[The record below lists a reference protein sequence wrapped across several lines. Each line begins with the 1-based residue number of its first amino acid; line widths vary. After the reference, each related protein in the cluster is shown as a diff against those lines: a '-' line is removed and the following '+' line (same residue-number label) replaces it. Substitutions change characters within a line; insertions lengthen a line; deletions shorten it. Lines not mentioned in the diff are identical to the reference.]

1 METIFILLLTLALAV
16 ALAKYMAI
24 AFGDAMSPLDRVFGP
39 VERLIDRLVGVDSS
53 AKMTWMQYARAV
65 LWTNLGIGLVALGV
79 FVFQGWL
86 PFNPDGVKGMSWD
99 LALHTAAS
107 FVTNTNQQHYSG
119 QAQLS
124 YLSQMVGVTA
134 LQFITPASG
143 FAVMLASLRL
153 FFGKSPTDTEPRE
166 AGNFY
171 RDVTRALTRLL
182 IPLSIVWALLLA
194 SQGVPS
200 TFEGAQEIVLVDS
213 SPADSNTETPTATT
227 QKIPVGP
234 VAAMVAIK
242 QLGTN
247 GGGWYGPNSSVPLEN
262 PTPITNLLQTVAILL
277 VPLACV
283 LMVGAFTKRKRLGW
297 AIFGVMAALSLLMV
311 WGIIASEQ
319 GASPVMEGLA
329 SGPAA
334 MEGKEVRFGVQ
345 SSALWGTLTTQTS
358 NGSVNSMHDS
368 MNPLSG
374 VVLMMGMFINSVWG
388 GIGVGLLN
396 HLLFLVLT
404 VFLAGLMVGR
414 SPELDGR
421 KLTAREI
428 KIASVAILAT
438 PLLILVP
445 LALAFACPTWSG
457 LPENGDFHVISQAL
471 YEYASAFANN
481 GSGFEGL
488 ADGNIFW
495 NVTCSVCLV
504 LGRFIPM
511 FAPLAIAGGLAMRRA
526 SPQTRG
532 SLRVDSGVFAL
543 TTLSVIVIVQAL
555 NFLPM
560 LVLGPIGEHFV
571 TAPQVTTNS
580 TSAAGEGEKK

>member
-1 METIFILLLTLALAV
+1 MMETIVVLGLTLALAV
-16 ALAKYMAI
+16 ALAKYMAL
-24 AFGDAMSPLDRVFGP
+24 AFGDAVSPLDRVFGP
-39 VERLIDRLVGVDSS
+39 LERLMDRLVGVDSR
-53 AKMTWMQYARAV
+53 AQMTWVQYARAV

-79 FVFQGWL
+79 FVCQGWL
-86 PFNPDGVKGMSWD
+86 PFNPEGVPGMSWD

-134 LQFITPASG
+134 LQFITPAAG

-153 FFGKSPTDTEPRE
+153 FFGKSPTDAAPRE

-182 IPLSIVWALLLA
+182 IPLSVVWALLLA

-200 TFEGAQEIVLVDS
+200 TFKGSQIIEILDTTNKSGDDASVLS
-213 SPADSNTETPTATT
+213 A

-262 PTPITNLLQTVAILL
+262 PTPFTNLLQTVAILL

-283 LMVGAFTKRKRLGW
+283 LMVGPFTKRKSLGW
-297 AIFGVMAALSLLMV
+297 AIFGVMATLSILML
-311 WGIIASEQ
+311 WGIFASEQ
-319 GASPVMEGLA
+319 QASPVMEGLA

-345 SSALWGTLTTQTS
+345 PSALWGTLTTQTS

-374 VVLMMGMFINSVWG
+374 AVLMMGMFINSVWG

-396 HLLFLVLT
+396 HLLFVVMT

-428 KIASVAILAT
+428 KIASVAILAQ
-438 PLLILVP
+438 PLFVLVP

-495 NVTCSVCLV
+495 NVTCAVCLV

-511 FAPLAIAGGLAMRRA
+511 FAPLAIAGGLAIRRA

-571 TAPQVTTNS
+571 NAPQITTDS
-580 TSAAGEGEKK
+580 TSAAGQGDKK